1 MRIYQRAIVEQVLKG
16 GTFRCHL
23 QITRSHAINAY
34 LCGNMRRNRIVL
46 CAGDEV
52 TVELSP
58 YDLRQ
63 GRVIWR
69 QTPLNMQSRYIHQIR
84 TASILQTR
92 VSTNH
97 LLPVHL

>member
-1 MRIYQRAIVEQVLKG
+1 MRLYQRAVITQVLKG

-23 QITRSHAINAY
+23 QDNENHEVNAY
-34 LCGNMRRNRIVL
+34 PCGNMRRHRIFL

-58 YDLRQ
+58 YDLRR

-69 QTPLNMQSRYIHQIR
+69 Q
-84 TASILQTR
+84 
-92 VSTNH
+92 
-97 LLPVHL
+97 PVTE

>member
-1 MRIYQRAIVEQVLKG
+1 MRIHQRAIVLQVLKG

-23 QITRSHAINAY
+23 RDNENHEVNAY
-34 LCGNMRRNRIVL
+34 PCGNMRRHRIVL

-58 YDLRQ
+58 YDLER

-69 QTPLNMQSRYIHQIR
+69 QS
-84 TASILQTR
+84 
-92 VSTNH
+92 VE
-97 LLPVHL
+97 

>member
-16 GTFRCHL
+16 GTFRCRLSDNKNHK
-23 QITRSHAINAY
+23 IDVY
-34 LCGNMRRNRIVL
+34 PCGNMRRNRIVL

-69 QTPLNMQSRYIHQIR
+69 Q
-84 TASILQTR
+84 
-92 VSTNH
+92 
-97 LLPVHL
+97 PVHA

>member
-1 MRIYQRAIVEQVLKG
+1 MQIYQRAIVEQVLKG

-23 QITRSHAINAY
+23 SDNEHHAINAY
-34 LCGNMRRNRIVL
+34 PCGSMRRNRIVL

-69 QTPLNMQSRYIHQIR
+69 Q
-84 TASILQTR
+84 
-92 VSTNH
+92 
-97 LLPVHL
+97 PVE